1 MTPEQLRLVQSTAAW
16 IEDDAEQF
24 SAVFIESLVWTAPEM
39 RRLLPT
45 NPTVLAELRHSFVR
59 ELVYLA
65 ELASDMPTFVCRT
78 RRLGAINHRRWL
90 RLEHF
95 PAAEHA
101 LVAALKCTVGD
112 ALTPEAE
119 RGWRRLYRLITETM
133 LEGAASE
140 QFGQRQC

>member
-1 MTPEQLRLVQSTAAW
+1 VTPEQLRLVQSTAAQ
-16 IEDDAEQF
+16 IEEDSERF
-24 SAVFIESLVWTAPEM
+24 SATFIESLVWTAPEM

-45 NPTVLAELRHSFVR
+45 DDAMLADLRQSFVR

-65 ELASDMPTFVCRT
+65 ALATDVPTFVCRT
-78 RRLGAINHRRWL
+78 RRLGAINHRRGL

-95 PAAEHA
+95 PAAEQA
-101 LVAALKCTVGD
+101 LVAALATTLGD
-112 ALTPEAE
+112 ALTPETE
-119 RGWRRLYRLITETM
+119 RAWRRLYRLITETM